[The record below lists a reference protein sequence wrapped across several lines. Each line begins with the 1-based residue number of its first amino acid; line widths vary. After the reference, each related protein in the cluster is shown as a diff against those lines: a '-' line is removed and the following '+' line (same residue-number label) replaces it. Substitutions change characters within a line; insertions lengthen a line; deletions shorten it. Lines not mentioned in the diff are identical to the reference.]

1 MNKHSFIAR
10 TTHTQ
15 PASRT
20 CNQRKERKGKTKTT
34 TEAKV
39 YMLLSPTPPPFKKDH
54 NSDKGR
60 PYREKGNQEMRFA
73 GKRKDTNPITCE
85 NPPPTNKG
93 GTSDT
98 AHVEEG

>member
-1 MNKHSFIAR
+1 MNKHPLS
-10 TTHTQ
+10 HTQ
-15 PASRT
+15 HTAGQP
-20 CNQRKERKGKTKTT
+20 NMKQEERKKRETKTT
-34 TEAKV
+34 TSKV
-39 YMLLSPTPPPFKKDH
+39 HMLLSPPPHFKRDH
-54 NSDKGR
+54 NGDKGR